1 MNSDCPNTTDDSPNT
16 AVQTQGSK
24 YERSKLKFIIDG
36 WVSFYKILIPFRIE
50 CIEIPYYKELA
61 LDKFQ
66 VGATLRKEA
75 IRGYDK
81 EPIVIKNPYEF
92 FLKNLD
98 LFCFIGAF
106 VILST
111 ACIDYADN
119 IHKKEIKILLYFPF
133 MFVILHIIWAFYYY
147 IIKNKCETK
156 FTNKTIEFII
166 NGEVKRVKNLTDL
179 EPITRNFKLS
189 YSLGVYFHLFLFFLI
204 ILISISE
211 KSLLYVFI
219 IMVYYILWF
228 LLNFL
233 FKFIFHLILGGELK
247 GFSLYPAIIFD
258 YPQYIGG
265 RLWRLATIDMRLY
278 GGKFHMVYIIKKQ
291 DYLDLQK
298 YFSDKKHINL
308 NLVEK
313 KF

>member
-1 MNSDCPNTTDDSPNT
+1 MENFENWNKNVKKRDLNSNENANLSDFNQRD
-16 AVQTQGSK
+16 
-24 YERSKLKFIIDG
+24 
-36 WVSFYKILIPFRIE
+36 
-50 CIEIPYYKELA
+50 
-61 LDKFQ
+61 
-66 VGATLRKEA
+66 
-75 IRGYDK
+75 YDK

-111 ACIDYADN
+111 ACIDYTDN

-133 MFVILHIIWAFYYY
+133 TFVILHIIWTFYYY

-156 FTNKTIEFII
+156 FTNKTIEFVI
-166 NGEVKRVKNLTDL
+166 NGEVKRVKNLIDL

-233 FKFIFHLILGGELK
+233 FKLIFHLILGGNLK
-247 GFSLYPAIIFD
+247 DFTLFPAFIFD
-258 YPQYIGG
+258 YGELICKG
-265 RLWRLATIDMRLY
+265 RSSLDILKD
-278 GGKFHMVYIIKKQ
+278 KFHMVYIIHKQ
-291 DYLDLQK
+291 DYSDLQK